1 MSKNNV
7 SIGGGSWFNK
17 ISQGDDNNN
26 GGSTISFWK
35 IVGGVLAALA
45 AIATIIGVLQSLG
58 IISVK

>member
-1 MSKNNV
+1 M

-17 ISQGDDNNN
+17 ISQGDNNN

>member
-17 ISQGDDNNN
+17 ISQGDNNN